1 MARDRARPVTTVR
14 GVPLEPCV
22 LVLKRAVLHR
32 GGRAARMARAG
43 HATAR
48 RILPAAEE
56 QARTVAAIEEALRSR
71 GIGFEKVPVDAID
84 GPVRR
89 RLARARLVVTVG
101 GDGTLLAAS
110 HPVTDAAVL
119 GVNASPGDSVGHF
132 CATDRRGFASWL
144 RSIEE
149 GDRRPVAVARL
160 AVTLDGRVLPEV
172 ALNDVLIAHDHPAA
186 TSRYR
191 LTVAGR
197 VEEHRSSGLW
207 IAAAAGSTAGIR
219 SAGGRPMPLRSRRIQ
234 FRVRELYREPG
245 RRYRLAAGFVGPSG
259 SVVVESKMDEGF
271 LFIDGAR
278 SAYRFPFGSRVEVR
292 IGLHPLR
299 LFVRPGG

>member
-1 MARDRARPVTTVR
+1 MTTVR
-14 GVPLEPCV
+14 GLPLEPCV
-22 LVLKRAVLHR
+22 LVLKRAVFHR

-48 RILPAAEE
+48 RILPAALE
-56 QARTVAAIEEALRSR
+56 QARTLAVVEEALRRR
-71 GIGFEKVPVDAID
+71 GIAFVRVPVDAID

-119 GVNASPGDSVGHF
+119 GVNAAPGDSVGHF
-132 CATDRRGFASWL
+132 CATDRRGFETWL
-144 RSIEE
+144 RAIGN

-160 AVTLDGRVLPEV
+160 AVTLDGRLLPEL
-172 ALNDVLIAHDHPAA
+172 ALNDVLITHQHPAA

-191 LTVAGR
+191 LTVGRR

-219 SAGGRPMPLRSRRIQ
+219 SAGGRPMRLRSRRIQ

-245 RRYRLAAGFVGPSG
+245 RRYRLAAGFVGPARP
-259 SVVVESKMDEGF
+259 VVVESKMDEGF

-292 IGLHPLR
+292 TALHPLR
-299 LFVRPGG
+299 LFVRSGG

>member
-1 MARDRARPVTTVR
+1 M
-14 GVPLEPCV
+14 
-22 LVLKRAVLHR
+22 LVVKRAVLHR
-32 GGRAARMARAG
+32 GGRAARMARSG

-56 QARTVAAIEEALRSR
+56 QARTVEVVEDALRSR
-71 GIGFEKVPVDAID
+71 DVAFRRVRVDEID
-84 GPVRR
+84 QQARD
-89 RLARARLVVTVG
+89 RLARASLVVTVG
-101 GDGTLLAAS
+101 GDGTLLAAA

-119 GVNASPGDSVGHF
+119 GVNSAPGDSVGHF
-132 CATDRRGFASWL
+132 CSTDRRGFASWL
-144 RSIEE
+144 REIED
-149 GDRRPVAVARL
+149 GARRPVAVARL
-160 AVTLDGRVLPEV
+160 AVSLDGRVLPEL

-191 LTVAGR
+191 LTVGGR

-219 SAGGRPMPLRSRRIQ
+219 SAGGSPMPLRSRRIQ

-245 RRYRLAAGFVGPSG
+245 RRYGLAAGFVGPPAA
-259 SVVVESKMDEGF
+259 VVVESKMDEGF

-278 SAYRFPFGSRVEVR
+278 SAYPFPFGSRVEVR
-292 IGLHPLR
+292 TSLHPLR
-299 LFVRPGG
+299 LFVRRGR